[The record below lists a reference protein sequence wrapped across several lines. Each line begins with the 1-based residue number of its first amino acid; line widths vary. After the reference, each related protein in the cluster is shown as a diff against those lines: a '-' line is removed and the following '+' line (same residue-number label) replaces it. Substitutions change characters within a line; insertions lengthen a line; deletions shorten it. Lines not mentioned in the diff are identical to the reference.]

1 MFRSRIQVPSSMRL
15 KMKIFSLQ
23 TFLCIFALFLS
34 TANFAVAQ
42 RNFDNVQVEAT
53 QVADN
58 IYMLTGSGGN
68 IGVIIGEDG
77 TFVID
82 DQFAPLTDK
91 ITAAVAELTDK
102 PVKFV
107 INTHFHGD
115 HTGGN
120 ENFGKAGALI
130 VAHDNVRERMS
141 AKQLEE
147 AVNNADAGAA
157 LPVVTFAQDVT
168 FHLNGETIHA
178 FHIEHAHTDGDA
190 VIHFKNANVFHMGDT
205 FFSGGFPYIDLNAG
219 GSIDGMI
226 SAANRVLSLTN
237 DDTKII
243 PGHGPL
249 STPADLKNYRDVMM
263 KVRAKIMIM
272 IRDDKTLEEV
282 IAANPTEGFESW
294 GTGFINSER
303 FVSIIYNDLSGK

>member
-1 MFRSRIQVPSSMRL
+1 
-15 KMKIFSLQ
+15 MKTYNIK
-23 TFLCIFALFLS
+23 AVLFLL
-34 TANFAVAQ
+34 AVVLALPGIATAQ
-42 RNFDNVQVEAT
+42 RNFDDVQIEAT

-77 TFVID
+77 TFIID

-91 ITAAVAELTDK
+91 ITAAIAALTDN

-107 INTHFHGD
+107 LNTHWHGD

-130 VAHDNVRERMS
+130 VAHDNVRVRMS

-147 AVNNADAGAA
+147 SMDNADASAA

-178 FHIEHAHTDGDA
+178 FHINDAHTDGD
-190 VIHFKNANVFHMGDT
+190 VIIHFKNANVMHMGDT
-205 FFSGGFPYIDLNAG
+205 FFAGRFPYIDLDSG

-226 SAANRVLSLTN
+226 SSANRVLSLTD

-249 STPADLKNYRDVMM
+249 STPKDLKNYRDVMM
-263 KVRAKIMIM
+263 KVRAKIMQM
-272 IRDDKTLEEV
+272 VREDKTLEEV
-282 IAANPTEGFESW
+282 IAANPTDGYEDW

-303 FVSIIYNDLSGK
+303 FITIIYTDLSSK

>member
-1 MFRSRIQVPSSMRL
+1 
-15 KMKIFSLQ
+15 MKHLYNKVL
-23 TFLCIFALFLS
+23 TLCVAVLLVAPQFAL
-34 TANFAVAQ
+34 AQ
-42 RNFDNVQVEAT
+42 RNFDAIEIEST

-77 TFVID
+77 TFIID
-82 DQFAPLTDK
+82 DQFAPLTEK
-91 ITAAVAELTDK
+91 ITAKIAELTDK

-107 INTHFHGD
+107 MNTHWHGD

-130 VAHDNVRERMS
+130 VAHDNVRERMN
-141 AKQLEE
+141 ARQLEE
-147 AVNNADAGAA
+147 AIENADASAA

-168 FHLNGETIHA
+168 FHINGETVHA
-178 FHIEHAHTDGDA
+178 FHVKDAHTDGDA
-190 VIHFKNANVFHMGDT
+190 IIHFKNANVMHLGDT
-205 FFSGGFPYIDLNAG
+205 FFAGRFPYIDLDSG
-219 GSIDGMI
+219 GTVDGMI
-226 SAANRVLSLTN
+226 SSANRVLSLAN

-249 STPADLKNYRDVMM
+249 STPADLKKYRDVLM
-263 KVRAKIMIM
+263 KIRAKVIIMV
-272 IRDDKTLEEV
+272 REDKTLEEV
-282 IAANPTEGFESW
+282 MAANPTEGYEDW

-303 FVSIIYNDLSGK
+303 LITIMYNDLSKQ

>member
-1 MFRSRIQVPSSMRL
+1 MRTTNIRIYSYLLFFML
-15 KMKIFSLQ
+15 SLPH
-23 TFLCIFALFLS
+23 L
-34 TANFAVAQ
+34 AQ
-42 RNFDNVQVEAT
+42 AQQNFDAVQVEAT
-53 QVADN
+53 QVVDN

-77 TFVID
+77 TFIID

-91 ITAAVAELTDK
+91 ISATIATLTDK

-107 INTHFHGD
+107 INTHWHGD

-141 AKQLEE
+141 AKQLSD
-147 AVNNADAGAA
+147 AMNSADASAA
-157 LPVVTFAQDVT
+157 LPVVTFAEDVT

-178 FHIEHAHTDGDA
+178 FHIAGAHTDGDA
-190 VIHFKNANVFHMGDT
+190 IIHFRNANVFHMGDT
-205 FFSGGFPYIDLNAG
+205 FFAGRFPYIDLNSG
-219 GSIDGMI
+219 GSVDGMI
-226 SAANRVLSLTN
+226 SAANRVLSLTD

-249 STPADLKNYRDVMM
+249 STPADLKKYRDVLM
-263 KVRAKIMIM
+263 KIRAKIMIM
-272 IRDDKTLEEV
+272 VRDDKTLEEV
-282 IAANPTEGFESW
+282 IAANPTEGYEDW
-294 GTGFINSER
+294 GTGFINNER
-303 FVSIIYNDLSGK
+303 MITIVYNDLSKQ

>member
-1 MFRSRIQVPSSMRL
+1 
-15 KMKIFSLQ
+15 MKSQFQTLLGILFIFL
-23 TFLCIFALFLS
+23 LFAIP
-34 TANFAVAQ
+34 AQAQ
-42 RNFDNVQVEAT
+42 RNFDNVQIEAT

-77 TFVID
+77 TFIID
-82 DQFAPLTDK
+82 DQFAPLTEK
-91 ITAAVAELTDK
+91 ITAKIAELTDN

-107 INTHFHGD
+107 INTHWHGD

-130 VAHDNVRERMS
+130 VAHDNVRVRMS

-147 AVNNADAGAA
+147 AINNTDASKA
-157 LPVVTFAQDVT
+157 LPVVTFAEDVT
-168 FHLNGETIHA
+168 FHINDETVHA
-178 FHIEHAHTDGDA
+178 FHLEHAHTDGDA
-190 VIHFKNANVFHMGDT
+190 IIHFKNANVFHMGDT
-205 FFSGGFPYIDLNAG
+205 FFAGRFPYIDLDSG

-226 SAANRVLSLTN
+226 STANRVLSLTDEN
-237 DDTKII
+237 TKII

-249 STPADLKNYRDVMM
+249 STPADLKEYRDVMM

-272 IRDDKTLEEV
+272 VRENKSLEEV
-282 IAANPTEGFESW
+282 IAANPTEGYEDW

-303 FVSIIYNDLSGK
+303 FITIIYNDLSE

>member
-1 MFRSRIQVPSSMRL
+1 
-15 KMKIFSLQ
+15 MKHLYRK
-23 TFLCIFALFLS
+23 TLTLCVAALLVAPQFVL
-34 TANFAVAQ
+34 AQ
-42 RNFDNVQVEAT
+42 RNFDNVQIEAT

-68 IGVIIGEDG
+68 IGVIFGEDG
-77 TFVID
+77 TFIID

-91 ITAAVAELTDK
+91 ITAKIAELTDK

-107 INTHFHGD
+107 LNTHWHGD

-141 AKQLEE
+141 ARQLEE
-147 AVNNADAGAA
+147 AIENADASAA

-168 FHLNGETIHA
+168 FHINGETVHA
-178 FHIEHAHTDGDA
+178 FHVADAHTDGDTI
-190 VIHFKNANVFHMGDT
+190 IHFKNANVMHLGDT
-205 FFSGGFPYIDLNAG
+205 FFAGRFPYIDLDSG
-219 GSIDGMI
+219 GTVDGMI
-226 SAANRVLSLTN
+226 SSANRVLSLTD

-249 STPADLKNYRDVMM
+249 STPADLKKYRDVLM
-263 KVRAKIMIM
+263 KIRAKVMIM
-272 IRDDKTLEEV
+272 VREDKTLEE
-282 IAANPTEGFESW
+282 IMAANPTEGYDDW

-303 FVSIIYNDLSGK
+303 FITILYNDLSKQ

>member
-1 MFRSRIQVPSSMRL
+1 
-15 KMKIFSLQ
+15 MKVRALFYALIL
-23 TFLCIFALFLS
+23 TFALPH
-34 TANFAVAQ
+34 FALAQ
-42 RNFDNVQVEAT
+42 RNFDDVQIEAT

-68 IGVIIGEDG
+68 IGVIIGDDD
-77 TFVID
+77 TFIID
-82 DQFAPLTDK
+82 DQFAPLTEK
-91 ITAAVAELTDK
+91 IIAAIAELTDN

-107 INTHFHGD
+107 LNTHWHGD

-141 AKQLEE
+141 AKQL
-147 AVNNADAGAA
+147 ADAIDNADASKA
-157 LPVVTFAQDVT
+157 LPVVTFAEDVT

-178 FHIEHAHTDGDA
+178 FHVDEAHTDGDTI
-190 VIHFKNANVFHMGDT
+190 IHFKKANVFHMGDT
-205 FFSGGFPYIDLNAG
+205 FFSGRFPYIDLDSG
-219 GSIDGMI
+219 GGIDGMI
-226 SAANRVLSLTN
+226 SSANKVLSLSN

-249 STPADLKNYRDVMM
+249 STPADLKEYRDVMM
-263 KVRAKIMIM
+263 KVRAKIMFM
-272 IRDDKTLEEV
+272 VTEDKTLEEV
-282 IAANPTEGFESW
+282 IASNPTEGYESW

-303 FVSIIYNDLSGK
+303 FITIIYNDLSNN

>member
-1 MFRSRIQVPSSMRL
+1 
-15 KMKIFSLQ
+15 MKHLYSKALA
-23 TFLCIFALFLS
+23 LCVAVLLVAPQFAL
-34 TANFAVAQ
+34 AQ
-42 RNFDNVQVEAT
+42 RNFDNVQIEAT

-68 IGVIIGEDG
+68 IGVIFGEDG
-77 TFVID
+77 TFIID

-91 ITAAVAELTDK
+91 ITAKIAELTDK

-107 INTHFHGD
+107 LNTHWHGD

-141 AKQLEE
+141 ASQLEE
-147 AVNNADAGAA
+147 AIENADASAA

-168 FHLNGETIHA
+168 FHINGETVHA
-178 FHIEHAHTDGDA
+178 FHVADAHTDGDTI
-190 VIHFKNANVFHMGDT
+190 IHFKNANVMHLGDT
-205 FFSGGFPYIDLNAG
+205 YFAGRFPYIDLDSG
-219 GSIDGMI
+219 GTVDGMI
-226 SAANRVLSLTN
+226 SSANRVLSLAD

-249 STPADLKNYRDVMM
+249 STPADLKAYRDVLM
-263 KVRAKIMIM
+263 KIRAKVMIM
-272 IRDDKTLEEV
+272 VREDKTLEE
-282 IAANPTEGFESW
+282 IMATNPTEGYDDW
-294 GTGFINSER
+294 GTGFINNER
-303 FVSIIYNDLSGK
+303 FITILYNDLSKQ

>member
-1 MFRSRIQVPSSMRL
+1 MKFR
-15 KMKIFSLQ
+15 
-23 TFLCIFALFLS
+23 ALFYALVF
-34 TANFAVAQ
+34 TFVLPQFAQAQ
-42 RNFDNVQVEAT
+42 RNFDDVQVEAT

-77 TFVID
+77 TFIID

-91 ITAAVAELTDK
+91 INAAIAKLTDK

-107 INTHFHGD
+107 INTHWHGD

-141 AKQLEE
+141 AKQLAD
-147 AVNNADAGAA
+147 AVENADASKA
-157 LPVVTFAQDVT
+157 LPVVTFAEDVT

-178 FHIEHAHTDGDA
+178 FHVDEAHTDGDA
-190 VIHFKNANVFHMGDT
+190 IIHFKNANVMHLGDT
-205 FFSGGFPYIDLNAG
+205 FFAGRFPYIDLNSG

-226 SAANRVLSLTN
+226 SSANKVLSLTN

-249 STPADLKNYRDVMM
+249 STPGDLKKYRDVMM

-272 IRDDKTLEEV
+272 VREDKTLEDV
-282 IAANPTEGFESW
+282 IAANPTEGYDDW

-303 FVSIIYNDLSGK
+303 FITIVYNDLSNQ